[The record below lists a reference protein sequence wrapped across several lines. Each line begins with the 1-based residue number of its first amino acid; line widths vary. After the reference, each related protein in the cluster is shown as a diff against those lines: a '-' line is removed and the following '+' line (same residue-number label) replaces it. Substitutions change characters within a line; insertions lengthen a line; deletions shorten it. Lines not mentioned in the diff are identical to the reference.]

1 MAALIAYGSS
11 QAREWIQDAAV
22 TYAAAVATMD
32 PLTHC
37 PGLRIEPVPPQWPKP
52 LQMDS
57 FFFFFLRS
65 APEACRSS
73 QVKG

>member
-11 QAREWIQDAAV
+11 LAREWIQDAAV

-37 PGLRIEPVPPQWPKP
+37 AGLRIEPVPPQWPKP

-57 FFFFFLRS
+57 FFLRS